1 MRLCFSGQSLG
12 HWTQCGRK
20 LSEKSALPLG
30 KALPALPFNVH
41 FRCGHE
47 EKYVMRFGP
56 EEREIQE
63 LWRRWKKK
71 KRTGPE
77 IRTRDH
83 WLSFAVLNFISPAQ
97 QDLVLAPELRPCVS
111 HTLLFQTGICSAVVL
126 FLLYHSILYVSESK
140 KVVMTHTT
148 LSETSC
154 KVGALF

>member
-1 MRLCFSGQSLG
+1 M
-12 HWTQCGRK
+12 
-20 LSEKSALPLG
+20 E
-30 KALPALPFNVH
+30 
-41 FRCGHE
+41 
-47 EKYVMRFGP
+47 
-56 EEREIQE
+56 
-63 LWRRWKKK
+63 KK

-154 KVGALF
+154 KVGALFQEILEVCISGSELEIVYFMGKMRTNLVPQRKMMAGIVKQYLFNCLFS